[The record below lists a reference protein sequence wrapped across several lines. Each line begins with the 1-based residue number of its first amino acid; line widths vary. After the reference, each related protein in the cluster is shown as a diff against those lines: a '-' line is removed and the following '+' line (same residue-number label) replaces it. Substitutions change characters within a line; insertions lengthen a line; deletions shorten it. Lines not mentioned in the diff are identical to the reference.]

1 MLQPREA
8 GMRRDLGLGRAAVA
22 LYVLKLVAAMEV
34 ILHHDIIVNEIV
46 QQGSNQTGLTQLQ
59 LTLSTVQL
67 CTAPCRSAPCQACT
81 TCVRTRVRGR
91 ATGFLKRFT
100 IEYLE
105 VATNTNKR
113 ITVKTRNSIP
123 DAVKWY
129 GKWCNITRKYFPHQD
144 STQNLT
150 TMTAWELT
158 HDCFEARPG
167 SAVLVTMT
175 AYYKGSKDQKSV
187 YSYTAEDIRT
197 VPKFTVSVDEPSRS
211 LTVSVAAESS
221 VRTRLC
227 YRQSGQCTQLPSPVD
242 VIINTTYA
250 LSTTLSF
257 PYLLP
262 CLCVQVYFLY
272 TDAERVTY
280 CPFENKPV
288 DGGRDVLLS
297 SSVKLYKDLVFKPVC
312 TDASL
317 RPSASLCWQVQ
328 RNSSRCL
335 PIANSTLQG
344 KGWNYDVSNVDQHPQ
359 ICVQFALYGS
369 YTVQCPFQSVVSE
382 WQAVVLPAVQHLR
395 VCLSSGTPATFS
407 AQLCVLEGE
416 SYVDRG
422 DVYSVKME
430 NGTTKAELSVP
441 FTPLPAG
448 MCVQVWRSDP
458 HLHGRRL
465 LCPEH
470 SHRRLGL
477 IVTAATIITVFM
489 LMLAYVTYHRI
500 KRGLSDWQLSQKP
513 VLVVCSSEQTPQ
525 VSAVCALA
533 SVLQGELCA
542 GVRMALWAKNTGG
555 VAKLGPLP
563 WIYGQCE
570 AVRGAGGRVLIA
582 WSPEA
587 KEAYQSWKKEREEEE
602 GSEGEKPPRE
612 SRGVD
617 NKDGED
623 RMWWETPNLCG
634 GKNSSQAGMLGQRE
648 PSSVTA
654 PILRAALACLQGEL
668 QGGREGH
675 GFALVYFDGLSH
687 SQDIPQEL
695 RRVPQ
700 YCLPQDFGG
709 LVQELQGGAGEAGRG
724 RGCPCCAGLLSKILA
739 LRLAQKL
746 RTWLPQ
752 TLPQEEGA
760 EGIAVKPQNSKKP
773 HSLAGLPLPLLFSK
787 RTEQSSEWEN
797 TRLTLSVQK

>member
-1 MLQPREA
+1 
-8 GMRRDLGLGRAAVA
+8 MRRDLGLGQAAVVLCA
-22 LYVLKLVAAMEV
+22 LKLVAAMEV
-34 ILHHDIIVNEIV
+34 ILHRDIIVNEIV
-46 QQGSNQTGLTQLQ
+46 QQESNQTSPAQPQ

-67 CTAPCRSAPCQACT
+67 CTTPCRSAPCQACT
-81 TCVRTRVRGR
+81 ICVRTRVRGR
-91 ATGFLKRFT
+91 ATGFLKKFT

-105 VATNTNKR
+105 VETNTNKR
-113 ITVKTRNSIP
+113 IAVKTRNSIP

-129 GKWCNITRKYFPHQD
+129 GKWHNITRKYLPRQD

-150 TMTAWELT
+150 LMTAWELT

-167 SAVLVTMT
+167 RTVSVTMT
-175 AYYKGSKDQKSV
+175 AYYKGSKDQKSE
-187 YSYTAEDIRT
+187 YLYTAENIRT
-197 VPKFTVSVDEPSRS
+197 VPKFNVSVDLPSRS

-227 YRQSGQCTQLPSPVD
+227 YRQFGPCAQLPSPVD
-242 VIINTTYA
+242 AIINTTYA

-272 TDAERVTY
+272 TDAERDTY
-280 CPFENKPV
+280 CPFKKKPV
-288 DGGRDVLLS
+288 DAGGRDVLLS
-297 SSVKLYKDLVFKPVC
+297 SSVKLYGDQSLVLKPVC

-344 KGWNYDVSNVDQHPQ
+344 EGWNYNVSTVDQHPQ

-369 YTVQCPFQSVVSE
+369 YIVQCPFQSVVSE

-395 VCLSSGTPATFS
+395 VFLSSGTPATFS

-416 SYVDRG
+416 TCVVRG

-441 FTPLPAG
+441 FTPLLAG
-448 MCVQVWRSDP
+448 MCVQVWRSAP
-458 HLHGRRL
+458 YLHGRRL
-465 LCPEH
+465 VCSEH
-470 SHRRLGL
+470 SHRRFGL
-477 IVTAATIITVFM
+477 IVMAATIITVFM

-542 GVRMALWAKNTGG
+542 EVRMALWAKNTGG

-587 KEAYQSWKKEREEEE
+587 REAYQTWKKEREEEE

-612 SRGVD
+612 SGGVD
-617 NKDGED
+617 NKHGED
-623 RMWWETPNLCG
+623 RLRWETPNGRG
-634 GKNSSQAGMLGQRE
+634 GKNSSQPGMHGQKE

-687 SQDIPQEL
+687 SQDIPQDL

-709 LVQELQGGAGEAGRG
+709 LVQELRGGAGEAGRG
-724 RGCPCCAGLLSKILA
+724 RGCPCWAGLLSKILA

-752 TLPQEEGA
+752 TLAQEEGA
-760 EGIAVKPQNSKKP
+760 EGIAVKPENSKKP
-773 HSLAGLPLPLLFSK
+773 YSLAGLPMPLLISK
-787 RTEQSSEWEN
+787 RTEQSSKWEN